1 MSWLPNGFINNTRH
15 ELMPTDLQEK
25 YYQQYGDAI
34 EKFSSNLN
42 GIVVGSLTQ
51 VAGAGAFSMRW
62 ALLYLAAFPDAQLAH
77 KFEFSIPEGKQ
88 VNLKAI
94 SGVFLVPEEVEI
106 KAKSRF

>member
-1 MSWLPNGFINNTRH
+1 MPNGFINNTRH

-62 ALLYLAAFPDAQLAH
+62 ALLYLAAFPEYLARVQ
-77 KFEFSIPEGKQ
+77 KELDEIVWESYLVSILFTLYLLSWHISLNFLYPK
-88 VNLKAI
+88 VN
-94 SGVFLVPEEVEI
+94 
-106 KAKSRF
+106 R